1 MPPLVTID
9 DLHGALSRRRFL
21 ADATRRQFL
30 IGGLSLAALL
40 AACGS
45 DDETP
50 ASSGSGDDRFP
61 VTIDHRYGST
71 EIPAEPKRV
80 VTVGLVEQDALLAFG
95 VVPVATTQWFGE
107 QPGAIFPWTREE
119 LGNAAV
125 PEVLNES
132 DGIQFERIAALRP
145 DLILAL
151 HSGITQ
157 ADHDRLRRI
166 APTVAQPTGYI
177 DYGVP
182 WQDLTRTVAVA
193 VGRAEQ
199 GEQLIAEIGARFADV
214 RADHP
219 EFARATIL
227 ASGPA
232 EGENYGVNASED
244 PRSRIFTDLGFVVPA
259 EIDELAGDQYYA
271 EISIER
277 VDLLDT
283 DVLVWTLDSQGQR
296 GEIQSN
302 SLYAGLDV
310 VTQSRDISLVNGTD
324 VYDASNFVTVL
335 SLPLLLDRLV
345 PMLAAAVDGNPT
357 TAVVPR

>member
-1 MPPLVTID
+1 MTITLLD
-9 DLHGALSRRRFL
+9 RL
-21 ADATRRQFL
+21 APIHDDATRRQFL
-30 IGGLSLAALL
+30 IGSLSLAALL

-50 ASSGSGDDRFP
+50 AWSGSGDGRFP
-61 VTIDHRYGST
+61 VTIDHRYGTT
-71 EIPAEPKRV
+71 EIPEESKRV
-80 VTVGLVEQDALLAFG
+80 VTVGLVEQDALLALG
-95 VVPVATTQWFGE
+95 VVPVATTEWFGE
-107 QPGAIFPWTREE
+107 QPGAIFPWAREE
-119 LGNAAV
+119 LGNAAL
-125 PEVLNES
+125 PEVLTDS

-166 APTVAQPTGYI
+166 APTVAQPTEYI

-199 GEQLIAEIGARFADV
+199 GEQLIALLGARFAEV

-219 EFARATIL
+219 EFVGATIL
-227 ASGPA
+227 STGPA
-232 EGENYGVNASED
+232 EGGNYGVNASED

-271 EISIER
+271 EISTER

-283 DVLVWTLDSQGQR
+283 DVLVWTLDSQDQR

-302 SLYAGLDV
+302 PLYASLAV
-310 VTQSRDISLVNGTD
+310 ATQGRDIFLVSGTD
-324 VYDASNFVTVL
+324 VYGASNFVTVL

-345 PMLAAAVDGNPT
+345 PMLAAAVDGDPAT
-357 TAVVPR
+357 TVTR

>member
-1 MPPLVTID
+1 MTITLLERPVPIHD
-9 DLHGALSRRRFL
+9 
-21 ADATRRQFL
+21 DATRRQFL
-30 IGGLSLAALL
+30 IGGLSLAGLL

-45 DDETP
+45 DSEAP
-50 ASSGSGDDRFP
+50 APPGSGDGRFP
-61 VTIDHRYGST
+61 VTIDHRYGAT
-71 EIPAEPKRV
+71 EIPAQPKRV

-95 VVPVATTQWFGE
+95 VVPVATTEWFGE
-107 QPGAIFPWTREE
+107 HPGAIFPWAQEK
-119 LGNAAV
+119 LGNAAL

-166 APTVAQPTGYI
+166 APTVAQPTEHI

-199 GEQLIAEIGARFADV
+199 GEQLIAGIRARFAEV

-219 EFARATIL
+219 EFAGATIL

-232 EGENYGVNASED
+232 EGGNYGVNASKD
-244 PRSRIFTDLGFVVPA
+244 PRSRILTDLGFMVPA
-259 EIDELAGDQYYA
+259 EIDERAGDQYYA
-271 EISIER
+271 EISTER
-277 VDLLDT
+277 VGLLDT
-283 DVLVWTLDSQGQR
+283 DVLVWTLDSQDQR

-302 SLYAGLDV
+302 PLYAGLDV
-310 VTQSRDISLVNGTD
+310 ATQGRDIFLVSGTD

-345 PMLAAAVDGNPT
+345 PMLVAAVDGDPT
-357 TAVVPR
+357 TEVPS

>member
-1 MPPLVTID
+1 MTITLLERPAPIHD
-9 DLHGALSRRRFL
+9 
-21 ADATRRQFL
+21 DATRRQFL

-45 DDETP
+45 DEDTP
-50 ASSGSGDDRFP
+50 ASSGSGDGRFP
-61 VTIDHRYGST
+61 VTIEHRFGST
-71 EIPAEPKRV
+71 EILAEPKRV

-95 VVPVATTQWFGE
+95 VVPVATTEWFGE
-107 QPGAIFPWTREE
+107 QPGAIFPWAREE
-119 LGNAAV
+119 LGNAAL

-166 APTVAQPTGYI
+166 APTVAQPTEYI

-182 WQDLTRTVAVA
+182 WQYLTRTVAVA

-199 GEQLIAEIGARFADV
+199 GEQLIAGIEARFADV
-214 RADHP
+214 RTDHP
-219 EFARATIL
+219 EFAGASIV

-232 EGENYGVNASED
+232 EGGNYGVNASED

-271 EISIER
+271 EISTER

-283 DVLVWTLDSQGQR
+283 DVLVWTLDSRDQR
-296 GEIQSN
+296 GEIRSN
-302 SLYAGLDV
+302 PLYAGLDV
-310 VTQSRDISLVNGTD
+310 ATQGRDIFLVSGTD
-324 VYDASNFVTVL
+324 VYGASNFVTVL
-335 SLPLLLDRLV
+335 SLPLVLDRLV
-345 PMLAAAVDGNPT
+345 PMLAAAVDGDPATPT
-357 TAVVPR
+357 S